1 MPQDPKI
8 PQPLLETVKLRRHNG
23 AEAVLTS
30 GPEAI
35 IAVNSDHRIAALNPA
50 AEKLFGRCTADTIGH
65 PVTDLVSDGLPCHD
79 DHNQPGPLEGVGKRL
94 DGSTFPLGISVAELT
109 IDEQHYRIGLLWDAS
124 ARHDRE
130 TKLHHLATHDPLT
143 GLGNRAFLQQNSQD
157 ILNDE
162 APAAL
167 LILELNRLREVN
179 DSLGHQ
185 TGDLMLQCIA
195 ERLKAPLPPSC
206 ILTRLDGAQFAALL
220 PATSEDEA
228 HEVAERVVQA
238 VHSPFEINGL
248 SLQAEL
254 TVGIVTCPE
263 HATELGDLIQK
274 GDVALYLARKA
285 RKAVAVYRSE
295 LDLNSARHLTLK
307 GELQRAVDEDH
318 LVLYYQPKIR
328 ASTNRITGVEA
339 LVRWQHP
346 TQGLVFPDD
355 FIPLAEHTGLI
366 RSITRWVLQAAF
378 RQSAEWEKAGIVLP
392 ISVNCS
398 ARNLQEEDLPET
410 IDRYLKEF
418 GVPPERLT
426 LEVTETMLI
435 ENPERALEVATLL
448 TDQGIR
454 ISIDDFG
461 TGYSSL
467 NYLRKLPAKE
477 LKIDKSFVMR
487 MDEEEGDAVIVRSI
501 IDLAHNLGL
510 KAIAEGVETGA
521 VWSRLQ
527 SLGCDSGQGYFFA
540 RPIPVEVLSEW
551 LRTSAWG
558 LPLGMGRT
566 VGGWGGY
573 GSSAQSQV
581 RSVAGR

>member
-1 MPQDPKI
+1 
-8 PQPLLETVKLRRHNG
+8 
-23 AEAVLTS
+23 
-30 GPEAI
+30 
-35 IAVNSDHRIAALNPA
+35 
-50 AEKLFGRCTADTIGH
+50 
-65 PVTDLVSDGLPCHD
+65 D
-79 DHNQPGPLEGVGKRL
+79 DDNRSGPLEGLGKRSGG
-94 DGSTFPLGISVAELT
+94 DTFPLGVSSAELT
-109 IDEQHYRIGLLWDAS
+109 IDGQHYRIGLLWDIS

-130 TKLHHLATHDPLT
+130 AELHHQATHDPLT
-143 GLGNRAFLQQNSQD
+143 GLGNRAFLEQHSDD
-157 ILNDE
+157 ILQGE

-167 LILELNRLREVN
+167 LLLELDRLRDVN

-185 TGDLMLQCIA
+185 TGDLMLQCISQ
-195 ERLKAPLPPSC
+195 RLKGALPPSC
-206 ILTRLDGAQFAALL
+206 ILVRLDGAQFAALL
-220 PATSEDEA
+220 PNTSEDEA
-228 HEVAERVVQA
+228 SKLAGRVVQA
-238 VHSPFEINGL
+238 VRSPFEIYGL

-254 TVGIVTCPE
+254 TVGIATYPE
-263 HATELGDLIQK
+263 HATEIADLVAK
-274 GDVALYLARKA
+274 GDVALYLARKS
-285 RKAVAVYRSE
+285 RKKVATYQSE
-295 LDLNSARHLTLK
+295 LDLNSTRHLALK
-307 GELQRAVDEDH
+307 GELQRAVEEDH
-318 LVLYYQPKIR
+318 LVLYYQPKIL

-378 RQSAEWEKAGIVLP
+378 RQSAEWEKAGIILP

-410 IDRYLKEF
+410 IARYLKEF

-527 SLGCDSGQGYFFA
+527 SLGCDTGQGYFFA
-540 RPIPVEVLSEW
+540 RPIPVEVLAEW
-551 LRTSAWG
+551 MRTSAWG
-558 LPLGMGRT
+558 LPLEMGRQG
-566 VGGWGGY
+566 GGWG
-573 GSSAQSQV
+573 S
-581 RSVAGR
+581 GRMATQLQGN

>member
-1 MPQDPKI
+1 MPQDPETL
-8 PQPLLETVKLRRHNG
+8 PPLLDAVKLRRRNG
-23 AEAVLTS
+23 GDAILTG

-35 IAVNSDHRIAALNPA
+35 IAVNRDNDITALNPA
-50 AEKLFGRCTADTIGH
+50 AEKLFGRRAADTIGH
-65 PVTDLVSDGLPCHD
+65 PVTDLISDGLPHD
-79 DHNQPGPLEGVGKRL
+79 DDDSSGPLEGVGKRPGG
-94 DGSTFPLGISVAELT
+94 DTFPLGVSAAELT
-109 IDEQHYRIGLLWDAS
+109 IDGQHYRIGLLWDIS
-124 ARHDRE
+124 VRHDRE
-130 TKLHHLATHDPLT
+130 VELHHQATHDPLT
-143 GLGNRAFLQQNSQD
+143 GLGNRAFLEQNSDD
-157 ILNDE
+157 ILQGE

-167 LILELNRLREVN
+167 LLLELDRLREVN

-185 TGDLMLQCIA
+185 TGDLMLQCIS
-195 ERLKAPLPPSC
+195 ERLKGALPPSC

-220 PATSEDEA
+220 PNTSEDEA
-228 HEVAERVVQA
+228 YKLAGGIVRA
-238 VHSPFEINGL
+238 VRTPFEIYGL

-254 TVGIVTCPE
+254 MVGIAMYPE
-263 HATELGDLIQK
+263 HATEITDLIGK
-274 GDVALYLARKA
+274 GDVALYLARKS
-285 RKAVAVYRSE
+285 RKTVATYKSE
-295 LDLNSARHLTLK
+295 LDLNSARHLALK
-307 GELQRAVDEDH
+307 GELQRAVEEDH
-318 LVLYYQPKIR
+318 LVLYYQPKIL
-328 ASTNRITGVEA
+328 ASTNRIAGVEA

-366 RSITRWVLQAAF
+366 RSITRWVLRAAF
-378 RQSAEWEKAGIVLP
+378 RQSAEWEKAGIILP
-392 ISVNCS
+392 ISVNVS

-410 IDRYLKEF
+410 IACYLKEF

-510 KAIAEGVETGA
+510 KATAEGVETGA

-527 SLGCDSGQGYFFA
+527 SLGCDTGQGYFFA
-540 RPIPVEVLSEW
+540 RPIPVEVLAEW
-551 LRTSAWG
+551 MRTSAWG
-558 LPLGMGRT
+558 LPLEIGSQGS
-566 VGGWGGY
+566 GWGGN
-573 GSSAQSQV
+573 
-581 RSVAGR
+581 RVATQLQGN

>member
-1 MPQDPKI
+1 MPQDPAAL
-8 PQPLLETVKLRRHNG
+8 PPLLDAVKLRRRNG
-23 AEAVLTS
+23 GDAILTG

-35 IAVNSDHRIAALNPA
+35 IALNSDDHITALNPA
-50 AEKLFGRCTADTIGH
+50 AEKLFGRRAADTIGR
-65 PVTDLVSDGLPCHD
+65 PVTDLISDGLPCHD
-79 DHNQPGPLEGVGKRL
+79 DDNPSGPLEGLGKRPGG
-94 DGSTFPLGISVAELT
+94 DTFPLGVSAAELT
-109 IDEQHYRIGLLWDAS
+109 IDGQHYRIGLLWDIS

-130 TKLHHLATHDPLT
+130 AELHHQATHDPLT
-143 GLGNRAFLQQNSQD
+143 GLGNRAFLEQHSHD
-157 ILNDE
+157 ILQDE

-167 LILELNRLREVN
+167 LLLELNRLREVN

-185 TGDLMLQCIA
+185 TGDLMLKCIS
-195 ERLKAPLPPSC
+195 ERLKGPLPPSC
-206 ILTRLDGAQFAALL
+206 ILARLDGAQFAALL
-220 PATSEDEA
+220 PNTSEDEA
-228 HEVAERVVQA
+228 CKVAESVVQA
-238 VHSPFEINGL
+238 VRSPFEIYGL

-254 TVGIVTCPE
+254 TVGIVVYPE
-263 HATELGDLIQK
+263 HATEITDLVGK
-274 GDVALYLARKA
+274 ADAALYLARKS
-285 RKAVAVYRSE
+285 RKAVATYHPE
-295 LDLNSARHLTLK
+295 LDLNSARHLARK
-307 GELQRAVDEDH
+307 GELQRAIEEDH
-318 LVLYYQPKIR
+318 LVLYYQPKIL

-339 LVRWQHP
+339 LVRWRHP

-366 RSITRWVLQAAF
+366 RSITRWVLKAAF
-378 RQSAEWEKAGIVLP
+378 RQSAEWEKAGIILP

-410 IDRYLKEF
+410 IARYLKEF

-435 ENPERALEVATLL
+435 ENPERALEVARLL

-477 LKIDKSFVMR
+477 LKIDKSFVIR
-487 MDEEEGDAVIVRSI
+487 MDEEESDAVIVRSI

-521 VWSRLQ
+521 VWSRLR
-527 SLGCDSGQGYFFA
+527 SLGCDTGQGYFFA
-540 RPIPVEVLSEW
+540 RPIPVEVLAEW
-551 LRTSAWG
+551 IRTSAWG
-558 LPLGMGRT
+558 LPLEMGSQG
-566 VGGWGGY
+566 GGWGG
-573 GSSAQSQV
+573 SF
-581 RSVAGR
+581 VATQPQGN